1 MGDSTYHRGE
11 QDISEQAATYR
22 LFGTMSKW
30 GSLAIAAGV
39 LVLVL
44 WFCVGLSFFAG
55 LIPTVILVAAGIYF
69 LREKPQSET
78 LKSGHGG

>member
-39 LVLVL
+39 FALVL
-44 WFCVGLSFFAG
+44 WFCVGLSFLSG
-55 LIPTVILVAAGIYF
+55 LIPAVILVAAGVYF
-69 LREKPQSET
+69 LREKPPT
-78 LKSGHGG
+78 GHGG